1 MYYHCTTTLV
11 TLLTI
16 ANFPKLKRSTASL
29 ALRGR
34 GRASKRDHLL
44 VQLSPPSIPSIRS
57 SSYLPS
63 HNHSPSIPRPCS
75 TRLDRLRLVVPSR
88 PDRVFFSSS
97 ASSAAQALPD
107 ESWDHPQHHQPQYDY
122 GFDAYRS
129 RTRQRQSSS
138 ELQSQQP
145 SNIASSSRRQLIAR
159 PRHEQEKREVD
170 KNDRRGSRKGKE
182 RALDQSASTAASS
195 RSWLNNTR
203 TMDGPDLAQ
212 AEFEVT
218 DAHLD
223 EIFQS
228 YQDMNYAAA
237 AEDNTSSVSPEMQ
250 YGQDFMS
257 DEIDGA
263 ESLLGLGIG
272 LDHEGIAEADEG
284 WDLSPEVLA
293 EMGLDGPM
301 PSIPPEELAYN
312 PFAAAADPS
321 SIPSLPAQ
329 STALQPGT
337 LQRIP
342 EYEPYQEID
351 STQTIPLADTEIGP
365 QTQLTT
371 QPLPHGAELD
381 LDLDSLAQPEPTL
394 DSRHYPPLPAPQYP
408 PDGQT
413 RFDWRL
419 RAPSQRSS
427 PRQRRGRWG
436 TWFAELPKRKE
447 AAFGKIGMADW
458 GRDELDRYQRHFI
471 PLLEAEQ
478 AEEQRLYDH
487 RLAEWSFD
495 RLQRDGYATD
505 DLRGTKDYQP
515 KSLVGMG
522 VVYSF
527 AKPRGE
533 LPFHRFTIG
542 SNVIISRTD
551 PKVDPITVNGK
562 EQPPEP
568 LMGSVWNVSKGKVRV
583 MFSQGIPDLQSGS
596 WRLDLGC
603 SDFAI
608 KKQIEAIKSLNLDPF
623 EQDMMDLDRS
633 SAKFDPAP
641 TPVTQQRATAH
652 ATPEDEVEA
661 IRSATISN
669 VRNKKDEKEQ
679 TILRGTAIRDLLF
692 RAFQGDYV
700 PPDRSSDSANAL
712 VDHSHVSPS
721 DHIVPDP
728 SDLQPFD
735 LDAIPRPPVQRE
747 PDGILS
753 RNQLIQ
759 SWTSRYRAPGTPIPV
774 EGDPVVP
781 LNESQTRAI
790 AMMLSERLSL
800 VQGPP
805 GTGKTRVI
813 IETIKL
819 LKKHWQIPHPIL
831 VTAHT
836 NVAVDNLLVGLRAHG
851 IKALRFGAMNRVS
864 EESSEYTLDRMMGQH
879 PSWWDLEGAKKE
891 KEQIAEKIFLGKQT
905 TEDLERDKKL
915 SQKIWMIRQNII
927 REVLLDADVICTT
940 CLSATSK
947 SLQGIDFPI
956 VFLDEASMATEPL
969 SLVPLTKGSS
979 HVAIIGDHKQ
989 LPPVI
994 ISPEA
999 HAGGLS
1005 TSLFERLIH
1014 EGHVPSIMLDTQYR
1028 MHPLLSTFPSKSFYS
1043 SLLKDGTDPLLRPA
1057 PETAFLVP
1065 VDPEAESESE
1075 PVERCN
1081 MTFLNHDH
1089 PESPVS
1095 KSLANYGD
1103 AEIVCDV
1110 VADLLYKN
1118 PDLTG
1123 SQIGLITPYLSQ
1135 IRLLTNHLADPER
1148 RQAFIDVLGHERARE
1163 IDEIE
1168 IRTVDG
1174 FEGREKEVI
1183 IFSTVRCNVG
1193 GWIGFLSDWRRV
1205 NVGLTRAKRALI
1217 MVGSKSTLEKARI
1230 GKTGEAKLPSG
1241 GAKVWRDLMGW
1252 LGEKGMIM
1260 DVD

>member
-1 MYYHCTTTLV
+1 M
-11 TLLTI
+11 LT
-16 ANFPKLKRSTASL
+16 FDKLRRSTAGL

-34 GRASKRDHLL
+34 GQARGANGAKGDL
-44 VQLSPPSIPSIRS
+44 VAFSSPSIPSAPSSAYRS
-57 SSYLPS
+57 SSYLTS
-63 HNHSPSIPRPCS
+63 ATHSQRYASSCSPRNSSLRPRA
-75 TRLDRLRLVVPSR
+75 RLDDLALLRTQV
-88 PDRVFFSSS
+88 DRRAFFFSS
-97 ASSAAQALPD
+97 ATSSAQALPD
-107 ESWDHPQHHQPQYDY
+107 DSWENPQHHQAHGY

-129 RTRQRQSSS
+129 RSRSGQSTA
-138 ELQSQQP
+138 QHP
-145 SNIASSSRRQLIAR
+145 PRTASSSHQPLDR
-159 PRHEQEKREVD
+159 PRQ
-170 KNDRRGSRKGKE
+170 DRGMVGSRKGKE
-182 RALDQSASTAASS
+182 KALEDIPASAHASTSTFVGEWAHDEFG
-195 RSWLNNTR
+195 R
-203 TMDGPDLAQ
+203 TMDGSELAQ
-212 AEFEVT
+212 AEFEIT
-218 DAHLD
+218 DAHID

-237 AEDNTSSVSPEMQ
+237 EDLEGLSSSQLGEEFSLDEIGESGSGSGFDGIATEEWDLPPEMLE
-250 YGQDFMS
+250 D
-257 DEIDGA
+257 
-263 ESLLGLGIG
+263 
-272 LDHEGIAEADEG
+272 
-284 WDLSPEVLA
+284 
-293 EMGLDGPM
+293 MGFDGPT
-301 PSIPPEELAYN
+301 PPIPPEELAYD
-312 PFAAAADPS
+312 PFSAAESSRRTAASSSSASPS
-321 SIPSLPAQ
+321 GEEAKPA
-329 STALQPGT
+329 
-337 LQRIP
+337 
-342 EYEPYQEID
+342 YEPYQDIHTPR
-351 STQTIPLADTEIGP
+351 SADTPSTRAEI
-365 QTQLTT
+365 QV
-371 QPLPHGAELD
+371 AEAFD
-381 LDLDSLAQPEPTL
+381 LNEIPFPEPAL
-394 DSRHYPPLPAPQYP
+394 DARRYPPLPAPQYP

-427 PRQRRGRWG
+427 PRKRQGRWG
-436 TWFAELPKRKE
+436 TWFADLSKRRQ
-447 AAFGKIGMADW
+447 AVFGKIGMADW
-458 GRDELDRYQRHFI
+458 GRDEIDRYQRHFI

-478 AEEQRLYDH
+478 AEEQRLFDH

-495 RLQRDGYATD
+495 RLQREGYATD
-505 DLRGTKDYQP
+505 NLRGTKDYQP
-515 KSLVGMG
+515 KSLVGTG

-551 PKVDPITVNGK
+551 PKVDPVADNGE
-562 EQPPEP
+562 EQPPVP
-568 LMGSVWNVSKGKVRV
+568 LMGSVWNVFKGKVRV
-583 MFSQGIPDLQSGS
+583 MFNHAIPDLQSGS

-608 KKQIEAIKSLNLDPF
+608 KKQIEAIKSLNLDPI
-623 EQDMMDLDRS
+623 EQDMSDFKRPERPDS
-633 SAKFDPAP
+633 SASPAAQAN
-641 TPVTQQRATAH
+641 VEVDRAAIATA
-652 ATPEDEVEA
+652 
-661 IRSATISN
+661 S
-669 VRNKKDEKEQ
+669 RNKKDEKEQ
-679 TILRGTAIRDLLF
+679 TILRGTAVRDLLF

-712 VDHSHVSPS
+712 VHHATSHILPS
-721 DHIVPDP
+721 DHIVPNP
-728 SDLQPFD
+728 SALQPTD
-735 LDAIPRPPVQRE
+735 LDALPRPPQQRA
-747 PDGILS
+747 PGGILA

-759 SWTSRYRAPGTPIPV
+759 SWTSRYRAPGEPVKV
-774 EGDPVVP
+774 EGDPIVP
-781 LNESQTRAI
+781 LNESQKRAI

-851 IKALRFGAMNRVS
+851 IKALRFGAINRVS

-891 KEQIAEKIFLGKQT
+891 KEQIGEKIFLGT
-905 TEDLERDKKL
+905 HTAEDIERDKKL

-927 REVLLDADVICTT
+927 REVLLDADVVCTT
-940 CLSATSK
+940 CLSATSR

-994 ISPEA
+994 VSPEA

-1028 MHPLLSTFPSKSFYS
+1028 MHPLLSSFPSTSFYS
-1043 SLLKDGTDPLLRPA
+1043 SLLKDGTDPSLRPA

-1065 VDPEAESESE
+1065 ANQGSESAE
-1075 PVERCN
+1075 NDPDEQQMIARSN

-1089 PESPVS
+1089 PESPMS

-1110 VADLLYKN
+1110 IADLLYKN

-1135 IRLLTNHLADPER
+1135 IRLLANYLADPER
-1148 RQAFIDVLGHERARE
+1148 RQAFVDVLGHERARE

-1168 IRTVDG
+1168 IKTVDG

-1183 IFSTVRCNVG
+1183 VFSTVRCNVG

-1230 GKTGEAKLPSG
+1230 GRTGETKLPSG

-1252 LGEKGMIM
+1252 LEEKGMIM
-1260 DVD
+1260 NVD